1 MNPTQK
7 QLEFID
13 ALQDELGII
22 LKDYPETKQEA
33 SDTIKALLEERS
45 ELYDELSGHEV
56 DIY

>member
-1 MNPTQK
+1 MKPTQK

-13 ALQDELGII
+13 ELQDELGVI
-22 LKDYPETKQEA
+22 LKDQPKTKQEA
-33 SDTIKALLEERS
+33 SDTIKALLKERS

>member
-22 LKDYPETKQEA
+22 PKDQPKTKQEA
-33 SDTIKALLEERS
+33 SDIIKALLKERA
-45 ELYDELSGHEV
+45 EWYDELSGHEV